1 MSAIWASL
9 QSDGLNLFTPTTTE
23 VCGGTVQLW
32 RSPKP
37 SEKHF
42 VNSSESGRERE
53 EDRFLENNVH
63 IFSDL
68 PICLWFANL
77 VIRNRALAP
86 VC

>member
-37 SEKHF
+37 SEKNF

-63 IFSDL
+63 RRIHFQWLTNLSMICQFSDQE
-68 PICLWFANL
+68 
-77 VIRNRALAP
+77 
-86 VC
+86 